1 MRLDHIAYRVKDRD
15 ITAEF
20 LSSSLGYSIADDFEI
35 SFEDGTKANCYAMVP
50 PERTTHD
57 IPLSMYG
64 SFDSGCHQYHSPPE
78 IFVSHGTEGSI
89 VWDWVQER
97 GGVGGIHHLAYEV
110 DSVEDTMREWREKG
124 YAEFTTEEP
133 LRCPDLVQCFTK
145 PSQVTGVVYEF
156 IERQDKGF
164 CVDNVHDL
172 MKSTKEG

>member
-1 MRLDHIAYRVKDRD
+1 
-15 ITAEF
+15 
-20 LSSSLGYSIADDFEI
+20 
-35 SFEDGTKANCYAMVP
+35 
-50 PERTTHD
+50 
-57 IPLSMYG
+57 
-64 SFDSGCHQYHSPPE
+64 
-78 IFVSHGTEGSI
+78 VSHGTEGSI